1 MDRGDQSSPQDE
13 RKQLLLP
20 KPALVTNKS
29 RSLNKRAKRVAFRPT
44 LQDVQDSLSR
54 KERRAGFSSWSDH
67 ATMETIECDFGIARS
82 YVSSISLLAEIG
94 SSVGGSSVNGVS
106 FPKPFKQTP
115 ISHMRNVSDTAV
127 FGDETSTASAK
138 EPHPWTVWNPDPHS
152 HSMVT
157 YYERTRSSMNTSTAT
172 VASLD
177 ALMSH
182 GAMTPG
188 SRNVDAS
195 GSTSHEGKVCNT
207 EVSFDPSCSP
217 VYDYKA
223 YVQSSSHASHHQVE
237 TAADLYNKDVNEP
250 LPPRSVTRSTGIP
263 PRPGISCRNPEAAN
277 ASPKPVRADQPDQHH
292 RCCIGVLSVFEAEF
306 LSEEDKQAILDGG
319 CHGLCTIQTTF
330 LSNRSAANEE
340 ASNAGSLKSSL
351 LARGPC
357 DRPARFI
364 SPMPPKIMP
373 NGRRGEKSTLP
384 RFSRRRVAAEYKRPR
399 SPLALV
405 EHPSR
410 RAGRSRGTLLVQPYS
425 LEQVNRTSLRK
436 VIRDSKPSTLADHR
450 FSTRSLDHLFSINHQ
465 PKQKLKRQVKQCDL
479 RHEFENDGHLAEEAR
494 STLEANEAQII
505 VQAKEKSLS
514 SRKLFK
520 RLCTVF

>member
-44 LQDVQDSLSR
+44 LQDVHDSLSR
-54 KERRAGFSSWSDH
+54 KERRASFSSWSDH
-67 ATMETIECDFGIARS
+67 ATMETIDCGFGIARS
-82 YVSSISLLAEIG
+82 YASSISLLAGVG
-94 SSVGGSSVNGVS
+94 SSVGGSSVNGDS

-138 EPHPWTVWNPDPHS
+138 EPHPWTFWNPDPHS

-157 YYERTRSSMNTSTAT
+157 YCERTRSFMNTSTAT
-172 VASLD
+172 AASLD

-182 GAMTPG
+182 GAMTSG

-195 GSTSHEGKVCNT
+195 GSTSHEGKVCKT

-217 VYDYKA
+217 VYDYKT
-223 YVQSSSHASHHQVE
+223 YVQSSNHASHHQAE

-250 LPPRSVTRSTGIP
+250 LPSRSVTRSTSIP
-263 PRPGISCRNPEAAN
+263 PRPGISCRNPGAAN
-277 ASPKPVRADQPDQHH
+277 ASPKPARADKPGQHH
-292 RCCIGVLSVFEAEF
+292 RCCIGVLSVFEAGF
-306 LSEEDKQAILDGG
+306 LSEEDKQAILEGG
-319 CHGLCTIQTTF
+319 CHGLCTATI
-330 LSNRSAANEE
+330 LSNKSAATEE
-340 ASNAGSLKSSL
+340 ASNAGSLKSSP
-351 LARGPC
+351 LARDPC

-364 SPMPPKIMP
+364 SPMPTRFMP
-373 NGRRGEKSTLP
+373 NNRRGEKSTLP
-384 RFSRRRVAAEYKRPR
+384 RFSRRRVAAEYKRLR

-425 LEQVNRTSLRK
+425 LEPANRTSLRN

-450 FSTRSLDHLFSINHQ
+450 FSTCSLDHLFSIHHQ
-465 PKQKLKRQVKQCDL
+465 PKQKLKRQVKNGNL

-494 STLEANEAQII
+494 STLEANEPQII

-520 RLCTVF
+520 RLCTLF